1 MSQATAGPSRRTS
14 AELEALPLV
23 PPAATGLR
31 EVFRRR
37 YLLRMLV
44 RNTIKSRYQGTLLGW
59 FWSYLQPATRFAMY
73 YFLFEVMIGRGGEQM
88 ENFAIHLFAGMV
100 VVHFFTETFNGG
112 TQSLVQ
118 NRSLITKLPVP
129 REMFPVA
136 RMLVAAWH
144 TVPMLIILVVPCI
157 LLGWRPDLLGLAA
170 AVLGFCLAAAL
181 GLALGLLFSVGN
193 VFMRDVGK
201 IAQTLTMF
209 VTFSVPM
216 IYPYTLVEQRFGGV
230 EVLGQSGPEL
240 YLYNPVAEAVLLM
253 QRGFWI
259 GTTSDPEATGVK
271 HLPDHLFTRGLIM
284 TAVALVLLV
293 LAQRV
298 FSRLEAK
305 VPERL

>member
-1 MSQATAGPSRRTS
+1 MSTIPARPARHSP
-14 AELEALPLV
+14 ADLESLPLA

-31 EVFRRR
+31 EVVRRR
-37 YLLRMLV
+37 YLLGMLV
-44 RNTIKSRYQGTLLGW
+44 RNTIKSRYQGTVLGW
-59 FWSYLQPATRFAMY
+59 LWSYLQPAIRFCMF
-73 YFLFEVMIGRGGEQM
+73 YFLFQVMIGRGSGM

-100 VVHFFTETFNGG
+100 IVHFFTETFNGG

-144 TVPMLIILVVPCI
+144 TVPMLVILVIPCI
-157 LLGWRPDLLGLAA
+157 ALGWRPDAVGMAAALLG
-170 AVLGFCLAAAL
+170 FSLAAAL

-193 VFMRDVGK
+193 VFMRDVAK
-201 IAQTLTMF
+201 IAQTLTQF

-216 IYPYTLVEQRFGGV
+216 MYPYTLVQERFGEPV
-230 EVLGQSGPEL
+230 ASY
-240 YLYNPVAEAVLLM
+240 YLLNPMAEAVLLI
-253 QRGFWI
+253 QRGFWT
-259 GTTSDPEATGVK
+259 GTTSDPAATEAV

-284 TAVALVLLV
+284 TGISLVLLV

-298 FSRLEAK
+298 FARLEAR